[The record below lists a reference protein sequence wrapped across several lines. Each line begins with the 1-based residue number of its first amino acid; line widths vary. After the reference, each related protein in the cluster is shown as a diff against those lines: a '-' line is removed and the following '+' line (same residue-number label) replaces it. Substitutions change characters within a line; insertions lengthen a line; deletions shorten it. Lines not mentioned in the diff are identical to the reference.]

1 MEEYEALLQEIK
13 KAMFVV
19 INRMKKPNL
28 TQDKEIQ
35 LRRELIVLQQQ
46 WLDTNEFMVSQV
58 LYAKCKTERQ
68 LSSIGDKN

>member
-19 INRMKKPNL
+19 INRMK
-28 TQDKEIQ
+28 QDLPIDKQIRYRKE
-35 LRRELIVLQQQ
+35 LLVLQQQ
-46 WLDTNEFMVSQV
+46 WLDTNDLMVKQV
-58 LYAKCKTERQ
+58 LYAKYKTERQ